1 MDARARMMVAKMA
14 SDSFKEN
21 PPDHERWVLALRK
34 CAQLFEFAAD
44 HLDGDPNY
52 AEAIRCIHPT
62 VELSVSLLES
72 LQMAYAL
79 SGRAADDMF
88 KQIQMDFEREN
99 LERE

>member
-1 MDARARMMVAKMA
+1 MDAKTRMMVAKMA

-21 PPDHERWVLALRK
+21 PPDHEQWVSALRQ

-44 HLDGDPNY
+44 HLDGDPDY

-62 VELSVSLLES
+62 LELGVSLLES

-88 KQIQMDFEREN
+88 KQIQMN